1 MADRTDI
8 DALLIGALYGELT
21 PADEA
26 RLAAHLESHPG
37 DRTALTDLTRTREAV
52 RESRIR
58 AEQAEPS
65 QAISAL
71 LLQEA
76 SRRAPRTPPRDPES
90 ESWFQ
95 RLFRSTIVAHPA
107 MAAAAT
113 LVLVVGAA
121 GTLYLHGSVPFAVS
135 EPTVTASAP
144 GAAPPAAAPPVA
156 APRSESSAAVP
167 QAAAA
172 GDSAAGSYRV
182 DVAPPGDDKRAARPA
197 AAAPSEPREAK
208 TKTAAES
215 GAEPSRLDDT
225 AAAPASGGAGPSRAR
240 GIELRSAQPQPKELP
255 YDRDSAETAPPA
267 RPAAPASGRAAAAPP
282 PSATGNDSG
291 LARGRVDDEALRA
304 APDRA
309 ERTAVA
315 GAPSPA
321 PPPPAAAPAANAV
334 SSAGELVPDSSSSR
348 DAARP
353 ASNAAPLDGAKVAK
367 RAPTRADNLASGGL
381 TGDKPAAD
389 PAVLDWARKQRE
401 RVVALVAANNCRGAA
416 TAAVE
421 ISRRAPD
428 YYAANIATDRAIRP
442 CMAYINSERQRDD
455 RSRAVKNNA
464 SGESPAQAAPPARK

>member
-76 SRRAPRTPPRDPES
+76 SRRAPRAPARDPES

-121 GTLYLHGSVPFAVS
+121 GTLYLHGSVPFVAS
-135 EPTVTASAP
+135 ESTVTASAP
-144 GAAPPAAAPPVA
+144 VAATAAAESRVTVGL
-156 APRSESSAAVP
+156 SESSAAGP
-167 QAAAA
+167 RAAAAA
-172 GDSAAGSYRV
+172 GSAADSYRV
-182 DVAPPGDDKRAARPA
+182 DVDPPGDDTRAARPA
-197 AAAPSEPREAK
+197 AAAPPELREAK

-215 GAEPSRLDDT
+215 GAEPSKLDDT
-225 AAAPASGGAGPSRAR
+225 APAPASGGAAPGRAR

-255 YDRDSAETAPPA
+255 YDSSETARPREVLA
-267 RPAAPASGRAAAAPP
+267 KPAAPVSGRTAAASP
-282 PSATGNDSG
+282 PSATGNDSD
-291 LARGRVDDEALRA
+291 LARRRA
-304 APDRA
+304 ADEEDRA

-321 PPPPAAAPAANAV
+321 PPPPAAASAANAV

-348 DAARP
+348 DAAKP
-353 ASNAAPLDGAKVAK
+353 APNAAPLDGAKVAK
-367 RAPTRADNLASGGL
+367 RAPTRADNLAPSGGL
-381 TGDKPAAD
+381 TSDKPAAD

-416 TAAVE
+416 AAAVE

-428 YYAANIATDRAIRP
+428 YYAASIATDRAIRP

-455 RSRAVKNNA
+455 RNRAVKNNA
-464 SGESPAQAAPPARK
+464 SGEYPAQAAPPARK